1 MIKSKKDLLF
11 YMECDKK
18 ALGYKI
24 KKPRPFL
31 DEVWKFEISLRKL
44 EFYKNCGKGL
54 FGKLMYYFTFLKFHR
69 LSVRLGFSIPP
80 NVFGPGL
87 CIAHYGTIVV
97 NSNCKVGSNCR
108 IYPNSNLGA
117 NTGGPLDVPKLGNNV
132 YIGPG
137 AKLFGDITIADNISI
152 GANAVVTKSFLT
164 PGITIAGVP
173 AKKISDKNSNES
185 LMTETAIEE

>member
-1 MIKSKKDLLF
+1 MIQSKEDLKYYL
-11 YMECDKK
+11 ECDKR
-18 ALGYKI
+18 ALGYKR
-24 KKPRPFL
+24 KRPLPFL
-31 DEVWKFEISLRKL
+31 DEIWKFEILLRKL
-44 EFYKNCGKGL
+44 EYKKNTRKGFLGKISYIL
-54 FGKLMYYFTFLKFHR
+54 TYIRFRKM
-69 LSVRLGFSIPP
+69 SVKLGFTIPP

-117 NTGGPLDVPKLGNNV
+117 NTGGPLDVPKIGNNV

-137 AKLFGDITIADNISI
+137 AKIFGDVTIADNISI

-173 AKKISDKNSNES
+173 AKKISDKNSNEA
-185 LMTETAIEE
+185 LMMETAL